1 MTPMTPESK
10 ILTNGVLKMHSFE
23 KDYLRKLLENISA
36 DDIKEFLEL
45 IAAELKKQ
53 GYKIKFTSSKT

>member
-1 MTPMTPESK
+1 
-10 ILTNGVLKMHSFE
+10 MHSFE

-36 DDIKEFLEL
+36 DDMKEFLEL
-45 IAAELKKQ
+45 IATELNKQ

>member
-1 MTPMTPESK
+1 
-10 ILTNGVLKMHSFE
+10 MHSFE

-53 GYKIKFTSSKT
+53 GYNIKFTSSNS